1 LLCAEYAIFAA
12 RLARIA
18 FGVRLYAFGIVATG
32 YAHSGA
38 I

>member
-1 LLCAEYAIFAA
+1 LFCAEDAIFAA
-12 RLARIA
+12 CFASVAL
-18 FGVRLYAFGIVATG
+18 GVRLYAFGIVATG